1 VAEGTRQTS
10 GGARDRAP
18 MLAARRRVHDWE
30 EARHATWL
38 ELFFDLVVVVAVARL
53 AALLHDDH
61 SLGGIAIFVGL
72 LVIVWWVWISFSY
85 FADLFDSDQDLDRL
99 AQLTAMLGA
108 GVLAFILSGGVAEDS
123 AALAV
128 TNAVLF
134 AFLALL
140 YLHAGREEPR
150 ARELCRWYV
159 LGSATGSALW
169 AASLLVATPGRYVV
183 WGVAV
188 AANALI
194 SGPIAYARTHDPPTQ
209 VSHMPERFGLFV
221 IVVLGES
228 ILATVNGASAISLE
242 AGGVLIAVAGFAVAA
257 SLWWVYFDQFD
268 EQAIDRAIAG
278 GRRAQVRSF
287 IYGYGHL
294 LIYASVVAI
303 GVGVELA
310 LEEAA
315 HENHPVP
322 LFGIGVAAALTGLL
336 VISAGIGRRGAPI
349 LLAARLGIAALAVA
363 TAALALEPLPAVV
376 AVAVAL
382 VGLVVLERSSAAG
395 SDPRRI

>member
-1 VAEGTRQTS
+1 
-10 GGARDRAP
+10 
-18 MLAARRRVHDWE
+18 MHDWE

-38 ELFFDLVVVVAVARL
+38 ELFFDLVVVVAVASL
-53 AALLHDDH
+53 AALLRDDH
-61 SLGGIAIFVGL
+61 SFGGIAIFVGL

-85 FADLFDSDQDLDRL
+85 FADLFDNDDVLDRV

-108 GVLAFILSGGVAEDS
+108 GVLAFILSGGVSQDS

-134 AFLALL
+134 GFLALL

-150 ARELCRWYV
+150 ARELCSWYV
-159 LGSATGSALW
+159 FGSATGSALW
-169 AASLLVATPGRYVV
+169 AASLLAATPGRYVV

-194 SGPIAYARTHDPPTQ
+194 SGPIAYARMRDPPTQ

-228 ILATVNGASAISLE
+228 ILATVDGVSAISLDAE
-242 AGGVLIAVAGFAVAA
+242 GVLIAVAGFVIAA

-278 GRRAQVRSF
+278 GRSAQVRSF
-287 IYGYGHL
+287 VYGYGHL

-310 LEEAA
+310 LEESA

-322 LFGIGVAAALTGLL
+322 LFGIGMVAVIAGFLL
-336 VISAGIGRRGAPI
+336 ISTGIGRGGAPI
-349 LLAARLGIAALAVA
+349 LVGAKLGIAALAAA
-363 TAALALEPLPAVV
+363 TAVFAVEPLAAVV
-376 AVAVAL
+376 AVAAAL
-382 VGLVVLERSSAAG
+382 IGLVVLERLVRA
-395 SDPRRI
+395 

>member
-1 VAEGTRQTS
+1 
-10 GGARDRAP
+10 
-18 MLAARRRVHDWE
+18 
-30 EARHATWL
+30 
-38 ELFFDLVVVVAVARL
+38 
-53 AALLHDDH
+53 
-61 SLGGIAIFVGL
+61 
-72 LVIVWWVWISFSY
+72 
-85 FADLFDSDQDLDRL
+85 
-99 AQLTAMLGA
+99 MLGA
-108 GVLAFILSGGVAEDS
+108 GVLAFILNGGVSQDS

-134 AFLALL
+134 GFLALL

-150 ARELCRWYV
+150 ARELCSWYV
-159 LGSATGSALW
+159 FGSATGSALW

-194 SGPIAYARTHDPPTQ
+194 SGPIAYARMRNPPTQ

-228 ILATVNGASAISLE
+228 ILATVAGVSAISLDVE
-242 AGGVLIAVAGFAVAA
+242 GVVIAVAGFVIAA

-268 EQAIDRAIAG
+268 EQAIDRAIAR
-278 GRRAQVRSF
+278 GRSVQVRSF
-287 IYGYGHL
+287 LFGYGHL

-310 LEEAA
+310 LEESA

-322 LFGIGVAAALTGLL
+322 LFGIGIVAVIAGFL
-336 VISAGIGRRGAPI
+336 VISTGIGRSGAPI
-349 LLAARLGIAALAVA
+349 LVGAKVGIAALAAA
-363 TAALALEPLPAVV
+363 TAVVAVEPLPAVV

-382 VGLVVLERSSAAG
+382 LALVVLERLVPA
-395 SDPRRI
+395 